1 MFENLCTLPLQAD
14 VFTTALH
21 PTEPLLSV
29 GLSSGHVETF
39 RLPPTANGSSDDDSA
54 DGDTSI
60 MSDGKGMVDT
70 VWQTRRHKGSCR
82 SLAYSHDG
90 SAAMYSAGTDSIVKH
105 FDSQT
110 GAVISKLA
118 IPSSTSRADAPTLL
132 SEDELLSACFV
143 PGLGPKNNRN
153 NGVVAVGSG
162 TGVVTLWDKGSWDD
176 QQERIIVDGVRRKGT
191 PPGGESV
198 DAICVIPEEM
208 GLGKKIVC
216 GLGDGGL
223 KIGVVSLGF
232 DAGSRLISAG
242 GRTVKVW
249 EELSELQ
256 GHDRDEEEG
265 DDSDDDDDDDD
276 SEDARG
282 AKRAA
287 ESDSDDSDDSDDDG
301 VEAMKQRAKRRKEAQ
316 SNRLGPMGAHGI
328 LGFEGMD

>member
-1 MFENLCTLPLQAD
+1 
-14 VFTTALH
+14 
-21 PTEPLLSV
+21 
-29 GLSSGHVETF
+29 
-39 RLPPTANGSSDDDSA
+39 
-54 DGDTSI
+54 
-60 MSDGKGMVDT
+60 
-70 VWQTRRHKGSCR
+70 
-82 SLAYSHDG
+82 
-90 SAAMYSAGTDSIVKH
+90 
-105 FDSQT
+105 
-110 GAVISKLA
+110 
-118 IPSSTSRADAPTLL
+118 
-132 SEDELLSACFV
+132 
-143 PGLGPKNNRN
+143 
-153 NGVVAVGSG
+153 
-162 TGVVTLWDKGSWDD
+162 
-176 QQERIIVDGVRRKGT
+176 
-191 PPGGESV
+191 
-198 DAICVIPEEM
+198 VIPEEM

-223 KIGVVSLGF
+223 KIVDLQRRELLTASTLRHDDMEGVVSLGF